1 MDKLA
6 EDIFQYTAFPQNHQ
20 IEDVA
25 QALIKKFPCLKESGS
40 VTGYYG
46 WMISLKYKMANYRT
60 KMRSIGCPEVT
71 LNSVKNKSSDEC
83 FPAKNVKNPKKAE
96 VNFCPDHPSGEN
108 AESLEKLRL
117 ELLKDVRQRN
127 STAVVREKMSK
138 TFSYRRREV
147 VQESPVVGDF
157 KMKWPALFQIDE
169 IGAEFQ
175 RITTVPLETTFMAQ
189 LDSLV
194 PQLAFVFK
202 KKGGVS
208 GQKIAKHLK
217 ILHEDIQGDILQDQR
232 NTRMGIYV
240 LKREGGTL
248 GEYKDIGI
256 VVDGDI
262 VLDSIKSV
270 AQACAVMLGVIYA
283 LNLAYPRELKYYYE
297 FVQKVLMQMD
307 GAKLSPK
314 VLGLKNKILGESK

>member
-1 MDKLA
+1 
-6 EDIFQYTAFPQNHQ
+6 
-20 IEDVA
+20 
-25 QALIKKFPCLKESGS
+25 
-40 VTGYYG
+40 
-46 WMISLKYKMANYRT
+46 MANYRT

-83 FPAKNVKNPKKAE
+83 FPAKNVKKPKKAE

-175 RITTVPLETTFMAQ
+175 RITTVPFETTFMAQ

-208 GQKIAKHLK
+208 GQKIAKLLK
-217 ILHEDIQGDILQDQR
+217 ILHEAKNVHLKREAIIKALCLYLGEDDEFLIREYMDIQGDILQDQR

-240 LKREGGTL
+240 LKREGGAL